1 MKKYIKWIPH
11 SLIILCVITIW
22 ASSIYYNQVLKEQYS
37 TISIR
42 FHEDG
47 VNVTNIERVK
57 ENEIAKENE
66 VPKITAW
73 NRTKESEVISESIGN
88 KKKVS
93 IYEVFGDCNDVCP
106 MELIDGT
113 YVDGS
118 DFYGCI
124 VDENTAY
131 ELFGTKRVV
140 GNPIVVQDKTYYVRG
155 VAKINQSILLFQIRD
170 QRHKFSNLEVVYSNV
185 ERGGELVKMFMLQ
198 NGFPED
204 YTIIEGEFYVKLVS
218 KICLIPAWILM
229 FILIIKSIVVV
240 NKSIKLKWKVLIDIL
255 VIVIFIVGLMWLT
268 GIEFYYPLRMIP
280 SKWSDLDFWVS
291 KYKDFQ
297 KLVQEITYL
306 TPQIRDVM
314 MFKYLKI
321 SIICSAIFSVNLLIL
336 MRQMSKWIYYNG
348 EKLISIKFWEVYIN
362 GK

>member
-11 SLIILCVITIW
+11 SLIILSVITIW

-37 TISIR
+37 TISVR

-47 VNVTNIERVK
+47 VNVTNIERAK
-57 ENEIAKENE
+57 ENEIVKDNE

-131 ELFGTKRVV
+131 ELFGTKYAV
-140 GNPIVVQDKTYYVRG
+140 GNTLLAQGKTYYVRG
-155 VAKINQSILLFQIRD
+155 VANVNRPILLFQISD
-170 QRHKFSNLEVVYSNV
+170 KKHKFTNLELVYSNV
-185 ERGGELVKMFMLQ
+185 ERGSELVKMFMLQ
-198 NGFPED
+198 NGFSEK
-204 YTIIEGEFYVKLVS
+204 YTIIEGEFYVKLAS
-218 KICLIPAWILM
+218 KIYLIPTWILI
-229 FILIIKSIVVV
+229 FILIIKSIGIAYK
-240 NKSIKLKWKVLIDIL
+240 NTKLNLVMLVDIF
-255 VIVIFIVGLMWLT
+255 VILIFIGGLIWLT
-268 GIEFYYPLRMIP
+268 GFEFYYPLRMIP
-280 SKWSDLDFWVS
+280 SKWSDLDFLVY

-297 KLVQEITYL
+297 KLAQEITYL
-306 TPQIRDVM
+306 TPEIRDVM

-321 SIICSAIFSVNLLIL
+321 SIICSGIFCINLLIL
-336 MRQMSKWIYYNG
+336 IKQICKWICDNS
-348 EKLISIKFWEVYIN
+348 EKLV
-362 GK
+362 